1 MVVQRIL
8 DFFRRSPSSPQQIDR
23 LVKRLTE
30 TGGEDGPRI
39 EAAEKLAEAGT
50 QEAIYALLKRF
61 TISAKVI
68 TQDIEEKRMI
78 VEFLVEKGKDAVE
91 PILRF
96 LKSYHQVEWPV
107 QALTKI
113 LPQEEWVPR
122 LVDVLQNVAQNP
134 FTSPEHRSSLIKAM
148 HGHVTAEIAATLKKS
163 LKDDDDDVR
172 IAAIQAIAEVGE
184 EIRESLLESFVE
196 TSDRPRIRIAVA
208 ELFADHDWP
217 VRGYRPTIEEALPE
231 GFYVTSKGMIRRKG
245 SAA

>member
-8 DFFRRSPSSPQQIDR
+8 DFFRGNPSSPHQIDR

-39 EAAEKLAEAGT
+39 EAAQKLAEIGT
-50 QEAIYALLKRF
+50 PEAMYALLKRF
-61 TISAKVI
+61 TISSKVI
-68 TQDIEEKRMI
+68 TQDIEEKRMV
-78 VEFLVEKGKDAVE
+78 VEFLVDKGTDAVE

-96 LKSYHQVEWPV
+96 LKQYHQVEWPV

-113 LPQEEWVPR
+113 LPQEEWVPQ

-148 HGHVTAEIAATLKKS
+148 QGHVTSEIAATLKKS

-172 IAAIQAIAEVGE
+172 IAAIQAMAEVGE
-184 EIRESLLESFVE
+184 EIRELLLESFIE
-196 TSDRPRIRIAVA
+196 ASDRPRIRIAVA

-217 VRGYRPTIEEALPE
+217 VKGFRPTIEQALPD
-231 GFYVTSKGMIRRKG
+231 GFYVTAKGMIRRKG